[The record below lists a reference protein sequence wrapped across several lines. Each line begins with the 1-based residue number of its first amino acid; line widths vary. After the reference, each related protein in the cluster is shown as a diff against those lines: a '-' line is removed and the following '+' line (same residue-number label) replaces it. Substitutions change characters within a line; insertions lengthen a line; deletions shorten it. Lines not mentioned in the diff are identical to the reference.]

1 MKSEK
6 YAQQIDEMHRK
17 LQRLQLTL
25 VNRTGPILLH
35 DNMLLHVA
43 QAVLQKVNDLGYGV
57 LPHLPCSPD
66 LSPTNY
72 HFFKHLDNFLQRKH
86 FHNQQEAENAFQE
99 VIEFPKHGFLCYR
112 DKQTYFSLARVCCEL

>member
-1 MKSEK
+1 MSEK

-35 DNMLLHVA
+35 DNTLLHVA

-66 LSPTNY
+66 FLPAD
-72 HFFKHLDNFLQRKH
+72 HHFKHLDNFLQGKIH
-86 FHNQQEAENAFQE
+86 PQSTAAENAFQE
-99 VIEFPKHGFLCYR
+99 FAE
-112 DKQTYFSLARVCCEL
+112 S

>member
-35 DNMLLHVA
+35 DNTLLHVA

-72 HFFKHLDNFLQRKH
+72 HFFKHLDNLLQGKC
-86 FHNQQEAENAFQE
+86 FHNHQETENTFQSSLN
-99 VIEFPKHGFLCYR
+99 PKAQIFML
-112 DKQTYFSLARVCCEL
+112 QE